1 MAAVSTL
8 SADAGASLERVA
20 QVAGVHRA
28 TVYRHFPS
36 RDHLLHEVLT
46 RALHEGTEVVARA
59 AELEPS
65 SQAVYHLAADTARF
79 GARYSFL
86 LGTTE
91 LAAAG
96 PDPIGLSALMA
107 AWQSARILRSDSSAE
122 WLAAVFIA
130 LAQAL
135 LTPGAIARG
144 QEPHEVL
151 AHTFLRGA
159 ACE

>member
-1 MAAVSTL
+1 M
-8 SADAGASLERVA
+8 
-20 QVAGVHRA
+20 
-28 TVYRHFPS
+28 
-36 RDHLLHEVLT
+36 
-46 RALHEGTEVVARA
+46 ARA